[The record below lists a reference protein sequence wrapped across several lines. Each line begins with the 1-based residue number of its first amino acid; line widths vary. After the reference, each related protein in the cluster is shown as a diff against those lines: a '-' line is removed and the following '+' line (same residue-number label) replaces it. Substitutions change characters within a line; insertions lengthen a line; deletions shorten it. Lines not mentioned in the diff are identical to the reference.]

1 MKAIPKSIFI
11 DKRKLTLAITIGQK
25 EKFGSCKRHFCLVLF
40 KGCNQVIVSSG
51 LLYETICDGGFG
63 RGDSK
68 TTGEKKKKYLFSRFK
83 RRERNP
89 AATAE
94 RKKENI

>member
-1 MKAIPKSIFI
+1 MKPYATE
-11 DKRKLTLAITIGQK
+11 DLG
-25 EKFGSCKRHFCLVLF
+25 E
-40 KGCNQVIVSSG
+40 
-51 LLYETICDGGFG
+51 ETA
-63 RGDSK
+63 RPQ
-68 TTGEKKKKYLFSRFK
+68 ERKKKKYLFSRFK